1 METTTTALTW
11 STLYMIKYPEIQK
24 KVQEEIHNQVGLS
37 RPVTMDDKVNLPFTE
52 AVIHEILRLTC
63 IVPLGLPH
71 ATQVDVQV
79 GPYKIPKDTMIFPNL
94 HRITR
99 NPKVFPDPDQF
110 KPERFLDAEGKFVK
124 NEHNVVFSIGKRDC
138 LGKSLALIELFLFF
152 ASLMQNYQFK
162 AVTENLDLEPHVQF
176 TQSPK
181 PFEVILSKFK

>member
-1 METTTTALTW
+1 ML
-11 STLYMIKYPEIQK
+11 LHMLHKP
-24 KVQEEIHNQVGLS
+24 EEIFLLGSFAPWEISV
-37 RPVTMDDKVNLPFTE
+37 R
-52 AVIHEILRLTC
+52 IHSHY
-63 IVPLGLPH
+63 V
-71 ATQVDVQV
+71 
-79 GPYKIPKDTMIFPNL
+79 YWS
-94 HRITR
+94 
-99 NPKVFPDPDQF
+99 
-110 KPERFLDAEGKFVK
+110 FVK